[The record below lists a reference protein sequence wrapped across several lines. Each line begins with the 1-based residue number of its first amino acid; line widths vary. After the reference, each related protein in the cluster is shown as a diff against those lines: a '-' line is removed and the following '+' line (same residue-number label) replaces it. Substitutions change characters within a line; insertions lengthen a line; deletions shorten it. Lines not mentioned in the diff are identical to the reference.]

1 MVSRDDVLKVSLLAR
16 LQLDEQ
22 QLDLMAQ
29 QMARIVQYVDQ
40 LAEVNTEGV
49 EPMAHPFELTNV
61 FRDDNLAQS
70 LDREQALAAAP
81 RTDGECFLVPAV
93 LGE

>member
-1 MVSRDDVLKVSLLAR
+1 MITRDDVLKVSLLAR

-22 QLDLMAQ
+22 QLDVMAE
-29 QMARIVQYVDQ
+29 QMTRIVQYVDQ
-40 LAEVNTEGV
+40 LAEVDTAGV

-61 FRDDNLAQS
+61 FRDDHPGQS
-70 LDREQALAAAP
+70 LAREQALAAAP

>member
-1 MVSRDDVLKVSLLAR
+1 MISRDDVLKVSLLAR

>member
-1 MVSRDDVLKVSLLAR
+1 
-16 LQLDEQ
+16 
-22 QLDLMAQ
+22 MAQ
-29 QMARIVQYVDQ
+29 QMARIVEYVDQ
-40 LAEVNTEGV
+40 LAQVDTSGV

-61 FRDDNLAQS
+61 FREDRPGES